1 MNVYE
6 SDLQEFIERAPELL
20 CLDSGRETY
29 RLITKLTGGD
39 DIIRKSS
46 IDLEALIDPS
56 TGDFYQVIQ
65 VDEHPFQVMKLAVNI
80 KKREITL
87 HLTVI

>member
-1 MNVYE
+1 MKIFE

-20 CLDSGRETY
+20 CLESGRETY
-29 RLITKLTGGD
+29 RLTTKLTGGD
-39 DIIRKSS
+39 NIVRKSS
-46 IDLEALIDPS
+46 IDLESLIDPN
-56 TGDFYQVIQ
+56 TGDFYQVIR
-65 VDEHPFQVMKLAVNI
+65 VDEHPFEVMRLAVNI